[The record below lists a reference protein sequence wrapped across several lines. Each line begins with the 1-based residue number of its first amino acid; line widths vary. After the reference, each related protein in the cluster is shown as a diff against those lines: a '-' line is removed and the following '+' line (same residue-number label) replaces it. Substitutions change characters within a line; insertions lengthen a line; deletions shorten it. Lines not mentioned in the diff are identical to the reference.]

1 MKKKFDAVQFQR
13 QRRDE
18 LSKEYSLSRKGFLR
32 ELEEKYRGLRKP
44 RNKRPINNQNGVR
57 V

>member
-18 LSKEYSLSRKGFLR
+18 LSKEYSLSRKEFLR
-32 ELEEKYRGLRKP
+32 ELEEKYSGLRKP

-57 V
+57 A

>member
-18 LSKEYSLSRKGFLR
+18 LSKEYSLSRKEFLR
-32 ELEEKYRGLRKP
+32 ELEEKYRGSRKP
-44 RNKRPINNQNGVR
+44 RNQRPINTQNGVR

>member
-18 LSKEYSLSRKGFLR
+18 LSKEYSLSRKEFLR
-32 ELEEKYRGLRKP
+32 ELEEKYRGSRKP
-44 RNKRPINNQNGVR
+44 RNQRPINDQNGVR
-57 V
+57 A